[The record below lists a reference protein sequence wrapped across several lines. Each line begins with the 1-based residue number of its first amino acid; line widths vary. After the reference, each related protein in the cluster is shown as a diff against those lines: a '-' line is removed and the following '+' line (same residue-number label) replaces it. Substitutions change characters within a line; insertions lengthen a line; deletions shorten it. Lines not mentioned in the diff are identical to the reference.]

1 MGMGRWRGRDQGYQ
15 KTISKQKRTLIT
27 MGHDILWSLTMSINN
42 GKCALTKVGDLSN
55 QFIYIDVAI
64 NVLMLYT
71 GDRLGTV
78 FLVTA

>member
-1 MGMGRWRGRDQGYQ
+1 MGN
-15 KTISKQKRTLIT
+15 
-27 MGHDILWSLTMSINN
+27 DILWSLTMSINN